1 MTQQQVAQSL
11 QDGIDELRMLMD
23 STDMGSYLP
32 GALATWRNRW
42 DGRLGAAGVQ
52 LEWRIDDTLDGI
64 KLSSDVAL
72 QVMRILQEAATNIVK
87 HSQAQHMALDATVRG
102 GMLQIEVTD
111 DGIGMPEG
119 AARAGARGLKNM
131 HYRAIQ
137 IGAQL
142 EIAKR
147 GVAVQGSCV
156 RLLVPV
162 ES

>member
-1 MTQQQVAQSL
+1 VAQSL

-23 STDMGSYLP
+23 STDMGNYLP

-87 HSQAQHMALDATVRG
+87 HSQARHMALDATVRG
-102 GMLQIEVTD
+102 GILQIEVTD
-111 DGIGMPEG
+111 DGVGLPEG
-119 AARAGARGLKNM
+119 ATRPGARGLKNM
-131 HYRAIQ
+131 HYRARE

-142 EIAKR
+142 EIGSR
-147 GVAVQGSCV
+147 GASVRGSYV

-162 ES
+162 QS